1 MLVPFIGI
9 AFLGYLLGSIPTGYL
24 AGRIAG
30 VDIRKTGSG
39 NIGATNVVRTLGKRY
54 GYPVFAIDVLKGLTA
69 VIISTAL
76 ARHLDLTPRGMQ
88 IFGITA
94 GVCCVLGHSFTVW
107 LKFKGGKG
115 VATSIGVIFGLT
127 PLAALI
133 VIGVWIVTFELTR
146 YVSVA
151 SMIAAAALPIAV
163 VLLSRHVQSDNAVL
177 VYFSVFLTAV
187 IVLRHRAN
195 LVRLIRGTEPRFR
208 RR

>member
-1 MLVPFIGI
+1 MLLPFIAT

-30 VDIRKTGSG
+30 VDIRKIGSG
-39 NIGATNVVRTLGKRY
+39 NIGATNVVRTLGKGY
-54 GYPVFAIDVLKGLTA
+54 GYPVFAIDVLKGFGA

-76 ARHLDLTPRGMQ
+76 ARHLDLTHRWTQ

-94 GVCCVLGHSFTVW
+94 GVCSVLGHSFTVW
-107 LKFKGGKG
+107 LKFRGGKG
-115 VATSIGVIFGLT
+115 VATSIGVIFGLM

-133 VIGVWIVTFELTR
+133 VLGVWIVTFKLSR

-163 VLLSRHVQSDNAVL
+163 VLLSRHVQSDNVAL
-177 VYFSVFLTAV
+177 VYFSVFLTAI

-208 RR
+208 RQ

>member
-1 MLVPFIGI
+1 MLVPFIAI
-9 AFLGYLLGSIPTGYL
+9 AFLGYFLGSLPTGYL

-69 VIISTAL
+69 VITSTAL
-76 ARHLDLTPRGMQ
+76 ARHLDLTHRWMQ

-115 VATSIGVIFGLT
+115 VATSIGVIFGLM
-127 PLAALI
+127 PLAAVI
-133 VIGVWIVTFELTR
+133 VLGVWLVTFELSR

-151 SMIAAAALPIAV
+151 SMIAAGALPITV
-163 VLLSRHVQSDNAVL
+163 VLLSRHIQSDNAVL

-195 LVRLIRGTEPRFR
+195 LGRLFRGTEPRFR